1 MSNTAVTILGMCLIF
16 VMTTLGASVVYFF
29 RNDISPKLNA
39 VFLGFASGI
48 MVAASVWSLLIPAME
63 EADFGAWNWVPAAVG
78 FIVGGLFLVLLDKIV
93 PHLHKGTNE
102 EEGPRVALKKP
113 VKLFL
118 AVTIHNIPEGLAVG
132 FAFGAAALGENAAYI
147 SALGLAIG
155 IAVQNFP
162 EGAAV
167 ALPMRAATG
176 SRNKAFFYGLASGA
190 AVRGG
195 GIFSRKLHHGIAAM
209 AFIFCRGRDDLRGGG
224 RPDSRRPPFR
234 ISAFGHMGTDDRICA
249 HDDFGCGV
257 GLTCVAVF
265 EHKKKNT
272 GNLPCFSVLKR
283 CRRESFGKIEINLL
297 VSR

>member
-132 FAFGAAALGENAAYI
+132 FAFGAAAALGENAAYI

-176 SRNKAFFYGLASGA
+176 SRNKAFFYGLGSGA
-190 AVRGG
+190 VEPLFAVAGYFLASYITVLQPWLLSFAAG
-195 GIFSRKLHHGIAAM
+195 AMIFVVAE
-209 AFIFCRGRDDLRGGG
+209 DLI
-224 RPDSRRPPFR
+224 PDARLSEYPH
-234 ISAFGHMGTDDRICA
+234 SGTW
-249 HDDFGCGV
+249 
-257 GLTCVAVF
+257 GLMIGFALMMILDVAL
-265 EHKKKNT
+265 
-272 GNLPCFSVLKR
+272 G
-283 CRRESFGKIEINLL
+283 
-297 VSR
+297 